1 MKIVFMG
8 TPDFAVP
15 SLDILVKNGYDIA
28 AVITATDK
36 LGGRGGKQVLQSAVK
51 KYAVENNLHI
61 LQPEKLKNPE
71 FIDILRGLHAD
82 LFIVVAFRML
92 PEIVWTMPPLGTFN
106 LHGSLLP
113 KYRGAAPLN
122 WAVMNGENETGVT
135 TFFLKHEIDTGD
147 IIFRESLKIGDDES
161 VGEVHD
167 RMMILGAETVFKTVQ
182 AIENQ
187 TVTPLPQ
194 LDVAATHAPKIFQ
207 ETCAINFD
215 KTTAEVHNFIRG
227 LSPFPTAWTTLNG
240 LKLKIFTAKKDVNF
254 EFKNAHFI
262 DEKPINSALKNTELI
277 NEKTPLL
284 DLKNTEKETPQYKS
298 DFDAYETGK
307 FITDGKNYLKIT
319 TSDGAIELLD
329 VQLEGR
335 KRMAIRD
342 FLNGYRVH

>member
-1 MKIVFMG
+1 MG

-36 LGGRGGKQVLQSAVK
+36 MGGRGGKQVLQSAVK
-51 KYAVENNLHI
+51 KYAVENNLRV

-71 FIDILRGLHAD
+71 FIEILRGIHAD

-122 WAVMNGENETGVT
+122 WAVINGEKETGVT

-147 IIFRESLKIGDDES
+147 IIFRASLSIGEDES

-167 RMMILGAETVFKTVQ
+167 RMMELGANTVLKTVQ
-182 AIENQ
+182 AIENKA
-187 TVTPLPQ
+187 VVPLPQ
-194 LDVAATHAPKIFQ
+194 LDTAATHAPKIFQ
-207 ETCAINFD
+207 ETCAIDFS

-227 LSPFPTAWTTLNG
+227 LSPFPTAWTNLDG
-240 LKLKIFTAKKDVNF
+240 LKLKIFKAAKGENL
-254 EFKNAHFI
+254 E
-262 DEKPINSALKNTELI
+262 S
-277 NEKTPLL
+277 TPPL
-284 DLKNTEKETPQYKS
+284 YKS
-298 DFDAYETGK
+298 DFGVIQTGK
-307 FITDGKNYLKIT
+307 FFTDGKNYLKVT
-319 TSDGAIELLD
+319 TNDGCINLLD

-335 KRMAIRD
+335 KRMGIKD
-342 FLNGYRVH
+342 FLNGYRLLGE

>member
-15 SLDILVKNGYDIA
+15 ALDILVKNSYDIA

-36 LGGRGGKQVLQSAVK
+36 MGGRGGKQILQSAVK
-51 KYAVENNLHI
+51 KYAVEHNLRI

-71 FIDILRGLHAD
+71 FINILRGINAD

-122 WAVMNGENETGVT
+122 WAIINGEKETGIT

-147 IIFRESLKIGDDES
+147 IIFRESLEIGDDES

-167 RMMILGAETVFKTVQ
+167 RMMILGANNVLKTVQ
-182 AIENQ
+182 AIENK

-194 LDVAATHAPKIFQ
+194 LNTAATHAPKIFQ
-207 ETCAINFD
+207 ETCEIDFS

-227 LSPFPTAWTTLNG
+227 LSPFPTAWTTLDG
-240 LKLKIFTAKKDVNF
+240 LKLKIFKAQKEV
-254 EFKNAHFI
+254 H
-262 DEKPINSALKNTELI
+262 DEKG
-277 NEKTPLL
+277 
-284 DLKNTEKETPQYKS
+284 TPQYKA
-298 DFDAYETGK
+298 DFDAIETGK
-307 FITDGKNYLKIT
+307 FVSDNKNFLKIR
-319 TSDGAIELLD
+319 TSDGFIQLLD

-335 KRMAIRD
+335 KRMGIKD
-342 FLNGYRVH
+342 FLNGYRING

>member
-1 MKIVFMG
+1 MKIIFMG

-15 SLDILVKNGYDIA
+15 SLDILVKNGYEIA

-36 LGGRGGKQVLQSAVK
+36 MGGRGGKQILQSAVK
-51 KYAVENNLHI
+51 KYAVENDLRV

-71 FIDILRGLHAD
+71 FIDTLKSINAD

-122 WAVMNGENETGVT
+122 WAVINGEKETGVT

-147 IIFRESLKIGDDES
+147 IIFRKALPIGADES

-167 RMMILGAETVFKTVQ
+167 RMMILGANTVLATVQ

-194 LDVAATHAPKIFQ
+194 LDVAATHAPKLFQ
-207 ETCAINFD
+207 ETCTIDFN
-215 KTTAEVHNFIRG
+215 KTTQDVHNFIRG
-227 LSPFPTAWTTLNG
+227 LSPFPTAWTTLDG
-240 LKLKIFTAKKDVNF
+240 LKFKIYKA
-254 EFKNAHFI
+254 
-262 DEKPINSALKNTELI
+262 
-277 NEKTPLL
+277 
-284 DLKNTEKETPQYKS
+284 EKEIIAERGTPQYKA
-298 DFDAYETGK
+298 DLEAIQTGK
-307 FITDGKNYLKIT
+307 FVSDGKSYLKIST
-319 TSDGAIELLD
+319 KDGFIQLLD

-335 KRMAIRD
+335 KRLLIKD
-342 FLNGYRVH
+342 FLNGFKSASFNV

>member
-8 TPDFAVP
+8 TPDFAVS
-15 SLDILVKNGYDIA
+15 SLDVLVKNGYDVA

-36 LGGRGGKQVLQSAVK
+36 MGGRGGKQILQSAVK
-51 KYAVENNLHI
+51 KYAVEQNLRV

-71 FIDILRGLHAD
+71 FIDELRTINAD

-122 WAVMNGENETGVT
+122 WAVINGEKETGVT

-147 IIFRESLKIGDDES
+147 IIFRESLPIGDDES

-167 RMMILGAETVFKTVQ
+167 RMMVLGANTVLKTVQ
-182 AIENQ
+182 AIDNQ
-187 TVTPLPQ
+187 TVKPLPQ
-194 LDVAATHAPKIFQ
+194 LDIAATHAPKIFQ
-207 ETCAINFD
+207 ETCDIDFT

-240 LKLKIFTAKKDVNF
+240 LKFKIYKAAKEN
-254 EFKNAHFI
+254 NL
-262 DEKPINSALKNTELI
+262 EKR
-277 NEKTPLL
+277 
-284 DLKNTEKETPQYKS
+284 TPQYKA
-298 DFDAYETGK
+298 DFEPNSTGK
-307 FITDGKNYLKIT
+307 FISDGKNYLKIT
-319 TSDGAIELLD
+319 TADGHIELLD

-335 KRMAIRD
+335 KRMLVRD
-342 FLNGYRVH
+342 FLNGYRLE